1 MKRSKRYREAAE
13 KIEAGK
19 LYGLREA
26 VELFKQVATAKFNE
40 SIEVHVRLGIDP
52 RHADQ
57 QVRSTVSLP
66 HGTGVTKKVLVITQ
80 GEKIKEAQDAGADI
94 VGGDDIVQQIQG
106 GFMDFD
112 AVIATPDMMK
122 SVGRLGKVLGPR
134 GLMPSAKT
142 GTVTFELTSAVKEIK
157 AGRVEFRADKTGI
170 THNAAGRRDFSVDDL
185 YDNVKALLQAIYR
198 ARPASASAGGF
209 SPLYVF
215 YYFNYHCGTIV
226 VQAPHAILCF
236 FSSPVSS
243 SRLSFIV

>member
-1 MKRSKRYREAAE
+1 MKRSKRYREAAA
-13 KIEAGK
+13 KIEEGK

-26 VELFKQVATAKFNE
+26 VDLFKAISTAKFNE

-66 HGTGVTKKVLVITQ
+66 HGTGVTKRVLVITQ
-80 GEKIKEAQDAGADI
+80 GEKVKEAQDAGADI
-94 VGGDDIVQQIQG
+94 VGGDDVVQQIQG

-142 GTVTFELTSAVKEIK
+142 GTVTFELAAAIKEIK

-170 THNAAGRRDFSVDDL
+170 THNAAGKRDFSADDL

-198 ARPASASAGGF
+198 ARPASVKGT
-209 SPLYVF
+209 YVRS
-215 YYFNYHCGTIV
+215 IAI
-226 VQAPHAILCF
+226 APTMGPGIAVDPSLAQKE
-236 FSSPVSS
+236 
-243 SRLSFIV
+243 LAL

>member
-1 MKRSKRYREAAE
+1 MKRSKRYREAAA

-26 VELFKQVATAKFNE
+26 VELFKSVATAKFNE

-80 GEKIKEAQDAGADI
+80 GEKVKEAQDAGADI
-94 VGGDDIVQQIQG
+94 VGGEELVQQIQG

-112 AVIATPDMMK
+112 AVIAAPDMMK

-142 GTVTFELTSAVKEIK
+142 GTVTFELADAVKEIK
-157 AGRVEFRADKTGI
+157 AGRVEFRADKAGI
-170 THNAAGRRDFSVDDL
+170 THNAAGRRDFSTDDL
-185 YDNVKALLQAIYR
+185 FDNVKALLQAIYR
-198 ARPASASAGGF
+198 ARPASVKGT
-209 SPLYVF
+209 YVKSIAIAPTM
-215 YYFNYHCGTIV
+215 GPGIAV
-226 VQAPHAILCF
+226 DPAQAQKELAL
-236 FSSPVSS
+236 
-243 SRLSFIV
+243 

>member
-1 MKRSKRYREAAE
+1 MKRSKRYREAAA
-13 KIEAGK
+13 KIEEGK

-26 VELFKQVATAKFNE
+26 VELFKSVSTAKFNE

-66 HGTGVTKKVLVITQ
+66 HGTGVTKRVLVITQ

-142 GTVTFELTSAVKEIK
+142 GSVTFELAAAVKEIK

-170 THNAAGRRDFSVDDL
+170 THNAAGKRDFSVDDL

-198 ARPASASAGGF
+198 ARPASVKGTYVKSIAIAPTMGPGIAIDPSAAQKE
-209 SPLYVF
+209 L
-215 YYFNYHCGTIV
+215 
-226 VQAPHAILCF
+226 AL
-236 FSSPVSS
+236 
-243 SRLSFIV
+243 

>member
-1 MKRSKRYREAAE
+1 MKRSKRYREAAS

-26 VELFKQVATAKFNE
+26 VELFKTIATAKFDE

-52 RHADQ
+52 KHADQ

-66 HGTGVTKKVLVITQ
+66 HGTGITKKVLVITQ

-94 VGGDDIVQQIQG
+94 VGGEEIVQQIQG

-142 GTVTFELTSAVKEIK
+142 GTVTFELANAVKEIK
-157 AGRVEFRADKTGI
+157 AGRVEFRADRTGI
-170 THNAAGRRDFSVDDL
+170 THNAAGRKNFSVDDL

-198 ARPASASAGGF
+198 ARPASVKGT
-209 SPLYVF
+209 YVRS
-215 YYFNYHCGTIV
+215 IAI
-226 VQAPHAILCF
+226 APTMGPGIAVDPAAAQKELA
-236 FSSPVSS
+236 
-243 SRLSFIV
+243 L

>member
-1 MKRSKRYREAAE
+1 MKRSKRYREAAA
-13 KIEAGK
+13 KIEEGK

-26 VELFKQVATAKFNE
+26 VDLFKQIATAKFNE

-66 HGTGVTKKVLVITQ
+66 HGTGVTKRVLVITQ

-94 VGGDDIVQQIQG
+94 VGGDDVVQQIQG

-142 GTVTFELTSAVKEIK
+142 GTVTFELSAAVKEIK

-170 THNAAGRRDFSVDDL
+170 THNAAGKRDFTADDL
-185 YDNVKALLQAIYR
+185 YDNVKALLQAIYK
-198 ARPASASAGGF
+198 ARPAAVKGTYVRSIAIASTMGPGIAVD
-209 SPLYVF
+209 PALA
-215 YYFNYHCGTIV
+215 
-226 VQAPHAILCF
+226 QKELAL
-236 FSSPVSS
+236 
-243 SRLSFIV
+243 

>member
-1 MKRSKRYREAAE
+1 MKRSKRYREAAA
-13 KIEAGK
+13 KIEDGK

-26 VELFKQVATAKFNE
+26 VELFKTIATAKFNE
-40 SIEVHVRLGIDP
+40 SLEVHVRLGIDP
-52 RHADQ
+52 KHADQ

-66 HGTGVTKKVLVITQ
+66 HGTGVTKRVLVITQ

-94 VGGDDIVQQIQG
+94 VGGDDVVQQIQG

-122 SVGRLGKVLGPR
+122 SVGRLGKVLCPR

-142 GTVTFELTSAVKEIK
+142 GTVTIK

-170 THNAAGRRDFSVDDL
+170 THNAAGKRDFTVDDL

-198 ARPASASAGGF
+198 ARPAAVKGTYVRSIAIASTMGPGIAVD
-209 SPLYVF
+209 PALA
-215 YYFNYHCGTIV
+215 
-226 VQAPHAILCF
+226 QKELAL
-236 FSSPVSS
+236 
-243 SRLSFIV
+243 

>member
-1 MKRSKRYREAAE
+1 MKRSKRYKEAAA
-13 KIEAGK
+13 KIEPNK

-26 VELFKQVATAKFNE
+26 VELFKSIATAKFNE

-66 HGTGVTKKVLVITQ
+66 HGTGITKKVLVITQ
-80 GEKIKEAQDAGADI
+80 GEKVKEAQDAGADI

-142 GTVTFELTSAVKEIK
+142 GTVTFELARAVKEIK

-170 THNAAGRRDFSVDDL
+170 THNAAGRKEFSADDL
-185 YDNVKALLQAIYR
+185 YDNVKALLQAIYK
-198 ARPASASAGGF
+198 ARPASVKGT
-209 SPLYVF
+209 YVKS
-215 YYFNYHCGTIV
+215 IAI
-226 VQAPHAILCF
+226 APTMGPGI
-236 FSSPVSS
+236 PVDPS
-243 SRLSFIV
+243 LAQKELAL

>member
-1 MKRSKRYREAAE
+1 MKRSKRYREAAS
-13 KIEAGK
+13 KIEEGK

-26 VELFKQVATAKFNE
+26 VELFKAIATAKFNE
-40 SIEVHVRLGIDP
+40 SLEVHVRLGIDP
-52 RHADQ
+52 KHADQ

-66 HGTGVTKKVLVITQ
+66 HGTGVTKRVLVITQ

-94 VGGDDIVQQIQG
+94 VGGDDVVQQIQG

-142 GTVTFELTSAVKEIK
+142 GTVTFELAAAVKEIK

-170 THNAAGRRDFSVDDL
+170 THNAAGKRDFTADDL
-185 YDNVKALLQAIYR
+185 YDNVKALLQAIYK
-198 ARPASASAGGF
+198 ARPAAVKGTYVRSIAIAPTMGPGIPVDTASAQKE
-209 SPLYVF
+209 L
-215 YYFNYHCGTIV
+215 
-226 VQAPHAILCF
+226 AL
-236 FSSPVSS
+236 
-243 SRLSFIV
+243 

>member
-1 MKRSKRYREAAE
+1 MKRSKRYREAAA
-13 KIEAGK
+13 KIESGK

-26 VELFKQVATAKFNE
+26 VELFKSVATAKFNE

-66 HGTGVTKKVLVITQ
+66 HGTGITKKVLVITQ

-94 VGGDDIVQQIQG
+94 VGGDDVVQQIQG
-106 GFMDFD
+106 GWMDFD

-142 GTVTFELTSAVKEIK
+142 GTVTFELANAVKEIK
-157 AGRVEFRADKTGI
+157 AGRVEFRADKAGI
-170 THNAAGRRDFSVDDL
+170 THNAAGRKDFTTEDL

-198 ARPASASAGGF
+198 ARPASVKGT
-209 SPLYVF
+209 YVRS
-215 YYFNYHCGTIV
+215 IAI
-226 VQAPHAILCF
+226 APTMGPDIAVDPALAQKE
-236 FSSPVSS
+236 
-243 SRLSFIV
+243 LAL

>member
-1 MKRSKRYREAAE
+1 MKRSKRYREAAS
-13 KIEAGK
+13 KIEEGK

-26 VELFKQVATAKFNE
+26 VELFKTIATAKFNE
-40 SIEVHVRLGIDP
+40 SLEVHVRLGIDP
-52 RHADQ
+52 KHADQ

-66 HGTGVTKKVLVITQ
+66 HGTGVTKRVLVITQ

-94 VGGDDIVQQIQG
+94 VGGDDVVQQIQG

-142 GTVTFELTSAVKEIK
+142 GTVTFELAAAVKEIK

-170 THNAAGRRDFSVDDL
+170 THNAAGKRDFTADDL
-185 YDNVKALLQAIYR
+185 YDNVKALLQAIYK
-198 ARPASASAGGF
+198 ARPAAVKGTYVRSIAIAPTMGPGIPVDTASAQKE
-209 SPLYVF
+209 L
-215 YYFNYHCGTIV
+215 
-226 VQAPHAILCF
+226 AL
-236 FSSPVSS
+236 
-243 SRLSFIV
+243 

>member
-1 MKRSKRYREAAE
+1 MKHSKRYRAALE
-13 KIEAGK
+13 KIEVGK

-26 VELFKQVATAKFNE
+26 VELFKEVATAKFNE

-66 HGTGVTKKVLVITQ
+66 HGTGVTKKVLVITA

-94 VGGDDIVQQIQG
+94 VGGEDIVQQIQG
-106 GFMDFD
+106 GWMDFD

-142 GTVTFELTSAVKEIK
+142 GTVTFDLANAVQEIK

-170 THNAAGRRDFSVDDL
+170 THNAAGRRDFSTDDL

-198 ARPASASAGGF
+198 ARPASVKGT
-209 SPLYVF
+209 YVKS
-215 YYFNYHCGTIV
+215 IAI
-226 VQAPHAILCF
+226 APTMGPGIAIDPALAQKE
-236 FSSPVSS
+236 
-243 SRLSFIV
+243 LAL

>member
-1 MKRSKRYREAAE
+1 MKRSKRYREAAA
-13 KIEAGK
+13 KIEDGK

-26 VELFKQVATAKFNE
+26 VELFKTIATAKFNE

-52 RHADQ
+52 KHADQ

-66 HGTGVTKKVLVITQ
+66 HGTGVTKRVLVITQ

-94 VGGDDIVQQIQG
+94 VGGDDVVQQIQG
-106 GFMDFD
+106 GWMDFD

-142 GTVTFELTSAVKEIK
+142 GTVTFELANAVKEIK
-157 AGRVEFRADKTGI
+157 AGRVEFRADRTGI
-170 THNAAGRRDFSVDDL
+170 THNAAGRRDFSADDL

-198 ARPASASAGGF
+198 ARPASVKGT
-209 SPLYVF
+209 YVKS
-215 YYFNYHCGTIV
+215 IAI
-226 VQAPHAILCF
+226 APTMGPGIAVD
-236 FSSPVSS
+236 PVSAQKE
-243 SRLSFIV
+243 LAL

>member
-1 MKRSKRYREAAE
+1 MPKRGKNYKAALEKFDKTQQYDIADAMKNVCETAH
-13 KIEAGK
+13 
-19 LYGLREA
+19 
-26 VELFKQVATAKFNE
+26 AKFDE
-40 SIEVHVRLGIDP
+40 TVEVHIKLGVDG

-80 GEKIKEAQDAGADI
+80 GEKVKEAQDAGADI

-134 GLMPSAKT
+134 GLMPSAKS
-142 GTVTFELTSAVKEIK
+142 GTVTFELASAVKEIK

-170 THNAAGRRDFSVDDL
+170 THNAAGRKEFSTDDL
-185 YDNVKALLQAIYR
+185 YDNVKALLQAIYKV
-198 ARPASASAGGF
+198 RPASVKGT
-209 SPLYVF
+209 YVKS
-215 YYFNYHCGTIV
+215 IAI
-226 VQAPHAILCF
+226 APTMGPGI
-236 FSSPVSS
+236 PVDPS
-243 SRLSFIV
+243 LAQKELAL

>member
-26 VELFKQVATAKFNE
+26 VELFKSVATAKFNE

-94 VGGDDIVQQIQG
+94 VGGEDMVQQIQG

-142 GTVTFELTSAVKEIK
+142 GSVTFELANAIKEIK
-157 AGRVEFRADKTGI
+157 AGRVEFRADKAGI
-170 THNAAGRRDFSVDDL
+170 THNAAGRKEFSTDDL
-185 YDNVKALLQAIYR
+185 YDNVKALLQAIYK
-198 ARPASASAGGF
+198 ARPASVKGT
-209 SPLYVF
+209 YVKSIAIAPTM
-215 YYFNYHCGTIV
+215 GPGIAIDPSQ
-226 VQAPHAILCF
+226 VQKELAL
-236 FSSPVSS
+236 
-243 SRLSFIV
+243 

>member
-1 MKRSKRYREAAE
+1 MKRSKRYREAAS
-13 KIEAGK
+13 KIVEGK

-26 VELFKQVATAKFNE
+26 VDLFKTIATAKFNE

-122 SVGRLGKVLGPR
+122 SVGRHGKVLGPR

-142 GTVTFELTSAVKEIK
+142 GTVTFELAAAVKEIK
-157 AGRVEFRADKTGI
+157 AGRVEFRADKKGI
-170 THNAAGRRDFSVDDL
+170 THNAAGKRDFSADDL
-185 YDNVKALLQAIYR
+185 FDNVKALLQAIYR
-198 ARPASASAGGF
+198 ARPASVKGT
-209 SPLYVF
+209 YVKS
-215 YYFNYHCGTIV
+215 IAI
-226 VQAPHAILCF
+226 APTMGPGISVDPAAAQKELA
-236 FSSPVSS
+236 
-243 SRLSFIV
+243 L

>member
-1 MKRSKRYREAAE
+1 MKRSKRYREAAA
-13 KIEAGK
+13 KIETGK

-26 VELFKQVATAKFNE
+26 VELFKGIATAKFNE

-94 VGGDDIVQQIQG
+94 VGGEEIVAQIQG

-142 GTVTFELTSAVKEIK
+142 GTVTFELASAVKEIK
-157 AGRVEFRADKTGI
+157 AGRVEFRADKAGI
-170 THNAAGRRDFSVDDL
+170 THNAAGRKDFSVDDL

-198 ARPASASAGGF
+198 ARPASVKGT
-209 SPLYVF
+209 YVRS
-215 YYFNYHCGTIV
+215 IAI
-226 VQAPHAILCF
+226 APTMGPGIAVDPAAAQKELA
-236 FSSPVSS
+236 
-243 SRLSFIV
+243 L